1 MGRDRTEISLWVD
14 ARKPGNQSIRCSG
27 ELEALGGVAIRF
39 LFPVWTPGSYL
50 IREFSKNL
58 MGLTFRLDGGEV
70 PFAQVSKNEWMV
82 APEKGGR
89 LRWEYELHCGE
100 LSVRTNYASDR
111 LVLLNACATFLL
123 PWEQEAPR
131 FGLEVLVPEGWKVAC
146 PLPPREGAEG
156 SYVAE
161 DVDTLLDSP
170 LLMGE
175 LEERRFEVDGVPH
188 LLSFVGAEDSVM
200 DRVSAA
206 LEKGVPVTREV
217 FGGELPYPSYH
228 GLFVFDKGGSG
239 GLEHANSFVV
249 HYPRDRCHSE
259 KDLLRLLSLNAHE
272 HFHAWN
278 VKRIRP
284 TGLERYDY
292 FKENYTTGLWL
303 SEGFT
308 SYYQDK
314 VLYRAG
320 LMGRTEFLDALSQQW
335 NRLLTIPGRK
345 EQTLRQASFDAW
357 IRLYRADENTVNS
370 TVSYYLKGAIAA
382 FALDV
387 LIQKHS
393 AGKHSLDDVMRG
405 LWKDYLDQGPGQSEA
420 LVFELCSKFAG
431 RDLGEELEL
440 LIGGTEDPPLLE
452 WCEGLG
458 LCYVQEKGKAGSGGG
473 RPWFGFDAKENGGRL
488 SIKQVRRG
496 SPAWEAMLLPGDELV
511 AIAGRRVEAPLEAFL
526 QSLGLE
532 LGEPVLFEVARRGAL
547 HRVRVRPGV
556 CPHPRGNFRDAG
568 SPRFCAAQES

>member
-14 ARKPGNQSIRCSG
+14 AQNPENQSIRCSG
-27 ELEALGGVAIRF
+27 EVQVEGGAPVRF

-58 MGLTFRLDGGEV
+58 MGLSFQLNGEAV
-70 PFAQVSKNEWMV
+70 SFAQVSKNEWVV
-82 APEKGGR
+82 APEEGGK

-111 LVLLNACATFLL
+111 LVLLNGCATFLL
-123 PWEQEAPR
+123 PWGLDAPR
-131 FGLEVLVPEGWKVAC
+131 FVLDVQVPEGWRVAC
-146 PLPPREGAEG
+146 PLSPREGAQG

-161 DVDTLLDSP
+161 EVDTLLDSP
-170 LLMGE
+170 LLMGA
-175 LEERRFEVDGVPH
+175 LEERRFEVDGVLH
-188 LLSFVGAEDSVM
+188 ILSFVGAEDSVM
-200 DRVSAA
+200 DRVSSA
-206 LEKGVPVTREV
+206 LEQGVPVTRDV
-217 FGGELPYPSYH
+217 FGGELPYPCYH

-249 HYPRDRCHSE
+249 HYPRDRVQSE
-259 KDLLRLLSLNAHE
+259 KGFQRLLSLNAHE

-284 TGLERYDY
+284 MGLERYDY
-292 FKENYTTGLWL
+292 FEENYTTGLWL

-314 VLYRAG
+314 VLYKAG
-320 LMGRTEFLDALSQQW
+320 LLGRSEFLDALSQQW
-335 NRLLTIPGRK
+335 TRLLSIPGRK

-357 IRLYRADENTVNS
+357 IRLYRADENTINS

-393 AGKHSLDDVMRG
+393 AGKHSLDDVMKG
-405 LWKDYLDQGPGQSEA
+405 LWRDYLDQGPGQSEA
-420 LVFELCSKFAG
+420 LIFELCSRFAG

-440 LIGGTEDPPLLE
+440 LIGGTEDPPLVE
-452 WCEGLG
+452 WCESLG
-458 LCYVQEKGKAGSGGG
+458 LRFVQEGGKGGAGNGAGS
-473 RPWFGFDAKENGGRL
+473 PWFGFDCKESGGRL
-488 SIKQVRRG
+488 RIKQIRSG
-496 SPAWEAMLLPGDELV
+496 SPAWEAHLLPEDELV
-511 AIAGRRVEAPLEAFL
+511 GIAGRRVEAPLDSFL
-526 QSLGLE
+526 KSLPLE
-532 LGEPVLFEVARRGAL
+532 PEKPVLFQVVRRGEL
-547 HRVRVRPGV
+547 RKVWVSPGT
-556 CPHPRGNFRDAG
+556 CPYPQGHFRDG
-568 SPRFCAAQES
+568 DEPKFCL